1 MHSKETLAEM
11 SEMWSRFPLYNKKE
25 HTTMAKD
32 KDNIDNMLDRAH
44 RAALEEGA
52 AASSG
57 EVPLEER
64 SEEAKDAIQA
74 IEAMR
79 KYADEDDDDDC
90 APTCGVMMRCNSR
103 WGRRSRMSCCCGC
116 CGCC

>member
-1 MHSKETLAEM
+1 
-11 SEMWSRFPLYNKKE
+11 
-25 HTTMAKD
+25 MAKD

-79 KYADEDDDDDC
+79 K
-90 APTCGVMMRCNSR
+90 
-103 WGRRSRMSCCCGC
+103 
-116 CGCC
+116 